1 MNNLDELYQE
11 VILDHSKNPRNKTEL
26 ENFTHEAKG
35 HNPLCGDQISI
46 QIIMKGE
53 EISDVKFTGSGCAI
67 STASASILTEA
78 IKGKSKKEIEKIFGS
93 FHDLVTGNE
102 TKEDLGKLAIFEG
115 VQKYP
120 VRIKCATLSWHA
132 LMAAIEGEKEATTEW
147 VKN

>member
-1 MNNLDELYQE
+1 MDLKELYQDI
-11 VILDHSKNPRNKTEL
+11 ILDHGKSPRNFGKCKGY
-26 ENFTHEAKG
+26 NHKGKG

-53 EISDVKFTGSGCAI
+53 EISDVKFTGAGCAI
-67 STASASILTEA
+67 STASASILTES
-78 IKGKSKKEIEKIFGS
+78 IKGKSKNEIERIFEN

-102 TKEDLGKLAIFEG
+102 TEEDLGKLTIFEG

-132 LMAAIEGEKEATTEW
+132 LMAAIKGEKETTTE
-147 VKN
+147 

>member
-1 MNNLDELYQE
+1 MNLDELYQE

-53 EISDVKFTGSGCAI
+53 EISDVKFTGAGCAI

-78 IKGKSKKEIEKIFGS
+78 IKGKSKNEIER
-93 FHDLVTGNE
+93 
-102 TKEDLGKLAIFEG
+102 IFENFHNL
-115 VQKYP
+115 VLEMRLKK
-120 VRIKCATLSWHA
+120 I
-132 LMAAIEGEKEATTEW
+132 
-147 VKN
+147 

>member
-78 IKGKSKKEIEKIFGS
+78 IKGKSKKEIKKIFGS

-102 TKEDLGKLAIFEG
+102 TKEDLGKLTIFEG

-120 VRIKCATLSWHA
+120 VRIKCATLSWNT
-132 LMAAIEGEKEATTEW
+132 LLTGLDDLET
-147 VKN
+147 

>member
-1 MNNLDELYQE
+1 MSDLDELYQE

-46 QIIMKGE
+46 QIIMEGE
-53 EISDVKFTGSGCAI
+53 KISDVKFTGAGCAI
-67 STASASILTEA
+67 STASASILTES
-78 IKGKSKKEIEKIFGS
+78 IKGKSMNEIERIFEN

-102 TKEDLGKLAIFEG
+102 PEEDLGKLTIFEG

-132 LMAAIEGEKEATTEW
+132 LMAAINGEKETTTE
-147 VKN
+147 

>member
-78 IKGKSKKEIEKIFGS
+78 IKGKSKKEIKKIFGS

-102 TKEDLGKLAIFEG
+102 TKEDLRKLTIFEG

-132 LMAAIEGEKEATTEW
+132 LMAAIEGEKEATTE
-147 VKN
+147 

>member
-67 STASASILTEA
+67 STASASILTQT

-132 LMAAIEGEKEATTEW
+132 LMAAIEGEREAKTE
-147 VKN
+147 

>member
-1 MNNLDELYQE
+1 MDIKELYQE
-11 VILDHSKNPRNKTEL
+11 IILEHGKNPRNL
-26 ENFTHEAKG
+26 GRPENFNKEAKG

-53 EISDVKFTGSGCAI
+53 EISDVKFTGAGCAI
-67 STASASILTEA
+67 STASASILTES
-78 IKGKSKKEIEKIFGS
+78 IKGKSKNEIERIFEN

-102 TKEDLGKLAIFEG
+102 TEEDLGKLAIFEG

-132 LMAAIEGEKEATTEW
+132 LMAAIKGEKETTTEW
-147 VKN
+147 ARN

>member
-1 MNNLDELYQE
+1 M
-11 VILDHSKNPRNKTEL
+11 

-46 QIIMKGE
+46 QIIMEGE

-78 IKGKSKKEIEKIFGS
+78 IKGKSKKEIKKIFGS

-102 TKEDLGKLAIFEG
+102 TKEDLGKLTIFEG

-132 LMAAIEGEKEATTEW
+132 LMAAIEGEKEATTE
-147 VKN
+147 